1 MYVRGTFL
9 PVPARALKVL
19 LESEQGSECERR
31 CPDVRVAALHYTP
44 PAPPPPSVW
53 RMQVPLIHI
62 LIYSNAD
69 RRRTKTTKIR

>member
-31 CPDVRVAALHYTP
+31 CPDVRVAAFQYTP
-44 PAPPPPSVW
+44 PGPLSVW
-53 RMQVPLIHI
+53 RMQVPLIYI